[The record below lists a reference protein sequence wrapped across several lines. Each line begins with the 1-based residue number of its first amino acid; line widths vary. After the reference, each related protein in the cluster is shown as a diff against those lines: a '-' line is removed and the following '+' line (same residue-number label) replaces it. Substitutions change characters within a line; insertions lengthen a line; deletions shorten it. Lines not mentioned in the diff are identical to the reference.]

1 MKKIVLTAAAL
12 LIAAGSAYARND
24 NVGGTDI
31 NKQATVN
38 VDNTQT
44 SSVRNTGSPVYK
56 LLNSSGD
63 VQKSAPQGSD
73 RNLFGPLT
81 AEVGLETRAA
91 GMARRSCFC
100 DRRNAYPSLPDGRQA
115 AFASASWSAKE
126 CPSASKI
133 CRSPASALSRSV
145 APRLTSTL
153 PGSLVTSGRSA
164 RPMSI

>member
-1 MKKIVLTAAAL
+1 MKKIALTAAAL

-31 NKQATVN
+31 NKQAAVN

-73 RNLFGPLT
+73 RNLFG
-81 AEVGLETRAA
+81 R
-91 GMARRSCFC
+91 
-100 DRRNAYPSLPDGRQA
+100 
-115 AFASASWSAKE
+115 
-126 CPSASKI
+126 
-133 CRSPASALSRSV
+133 
-145 APRLTSTL
+145 
-153 PGSLVTSGRSA
+153 
-164 RPMSI
+164 

>member
-12 LIAAGSAYARND
+12 LIAAGSAYAHND

-73 RNLFGPLT
+73 RNLFG
-81 AEVGLETRAA
+81 
-91 GMARRSCFC
+91 
-100 DRRNAYPSLPDGRQA
+100 NN
-115 AFASASWSAKE
+115 
-126 CPSASKI
+126 
-133 CRSPASALSRSV
+133 
-145 APRLTSTL
+145 
-153 PGSLVTSGRSA
+153 
-164 RPMSI
+164 

>member
-24 NVGGTDI
+24 NVGGSAV
-31 NKQATVN
+31 NNQATVN

-73 RNLFGPLT
+73 RNLFG
-81 AEVGLETRAA
+81 R
-91 GMARRSCFC
+91 
-100 DRRNAYPSLPDGRQA
+100 
-115 AFASASWSAKE
+115 
-126 CPSASKI
+126 
-133 CRSPASALSRSV
+133 
-145 APRLTSTL
+145 
-153 PGSLVTSGRSA
+153 
-164 RPMSI
+164 